1 MTLALE
7 EYALIG
13 DRRSAALVSRRGS
26 IDWLCWPRFDSD
38 ACFAALLGDE
48 RNGCWKIGPIDP
60 AARSTR
66 RYRPDTMILET
77 RHATASGDVIV
88 TDLMPVGKPHAAV
101 IRQVH
106 GERGE
111 VEMELD
117 FRLRFNYGAVSPW
130 RVGAGRELTSV
141 VGPDLVV
148 LRSDVDLVCEAER
161 VAARFT
167 VRAGETVSFDLLY
180 AVSYEPEPKAIDR
193 DAAIAETEH
202 YWRDWLR
209 RFDKPTPWPDA
220 VKRSLLV
227 LQSLIFQPSGGMI
240 AAPTLGLP
248 EIPGGDANW
257 DYRYSWLRDSSFA
270 LCAFLNAG
278 FNEEA
283 IAWRDWLLRALAGEP
298 EHMRTM
304 YRCDGGHQIGSRE
317 ISWLPGYNGA
327 QPIHVGNRA
336 VNQIQLDIFGEVL
349 DVMHVAEQAGIDEHR
364 PWDIAVERA
373 ILDHV
378 EKIWRK
384 PDQGIWESRGGAS
397 QFTYSKAMAW
407 VAADRFVKLSSRA
420 TSVSDADRARF
431 GRLRDTIHATV
442 CRDGYSPSRR
452 SFVAT
457 FGGDE
462 LDASLLLLPLVGFLP
477 IDDERIGQTIAAIER
492 ELVDDGLVRRH
503 PARGDENDEGA
514 FIACTCWLVD
524 CLVMQGR
531 DAEARAYLER
541 VVSLCND
548 VGLLAEE
555 YDTRGKRLTGN
566 FPQALSHFALVNS
579 ALGLGGPV
587 LKRGA

>member
-1 MTLALE
+1 MSLPLE
-7 EYALIG
+7 DYALIG

-48 RNGCWKIGPIDP
+48 RNGCWKLGPTDP
-60 AARSTR
+60 EARSTR

-77 RHATASGDVIV
+77 RHATATGEVSVI
-88 TDLMPVGKPHAAV
+88 DLMPVDMPHAAL
-101 IRQVH
+101 IRQVR

-111 VEMELD
+111 VELELD
-117 FRLRFNYGAVSPW
+117 LRLRFNYGAVSPW
-130 RVGAGRELTSV
+130 RRGEGRQVISV

-148 LRSDVDLVCEAER
+148 LRGDVDLACEAER

-167 VRAGETVSFDLLY
+167 VHAGETVSFDLLY
-180 AVSYEPEPKAIDR
+180 GTSYEPEPKPIDR
-193 DAAIAETEH
+193 DAAILKTER

-209 RFDKPTPWPDA
+209 RFAKPTPWPDA

-227 LQSLIFQPSGGMI
+227 LQSLIFAPSGGMI

-278 FNEEA
+278 FREEA
-283 IAWRDWLLRALAGEP
+283 TAWRDWLLRALAGEP

-327 QPIHVGNRA
+327 RPVHVGNRA

-349 DVMHVAEQAGIDEHR
+349 DVMHLAQQAGIDEHR
-364 PWDIAVERA
+364 PWDIAVERS
-373 ILDHV
+373 ILGHV
-378 EKIWRK
+378 EKIWRN
-384 PDQGIWESRGGAS
+384 PDQGIWESRGDAS
-397 QFTYSKAMAW
+397 QFTYSKVMAW
-407 VAADRFVKLSSRA
+407 VAADRFLKLSSRIPA
-420 TSVSDADRARF
+420 VSHADRARF
-431 GRLRDTIHATV
+431 TRLRDTVHAEV
-442 CRDGYSPSRR
+442 CRDGYSPSRG
-452 SFVAT
+452 SFVAS

-477 IDDERIGQTIAAIER
+477 VDDARISQTIAAIER

-503 PARGDENDEGA
+503 PRQNGKDEGA
-514 FIACTCWLVD
+514 FLACTCWLAD
-524 CLVMQGR
+524 CLSLQGR
-531 DAEARAYLER
+531 TDEARAYLER
-541 VVSLCND
+541 VLAVSND

-555 YDTRGKRLTGN
+555 YDTSGKRLTGN
-566 FPQALSHFALVNS
+566 FPQALSHFALINT